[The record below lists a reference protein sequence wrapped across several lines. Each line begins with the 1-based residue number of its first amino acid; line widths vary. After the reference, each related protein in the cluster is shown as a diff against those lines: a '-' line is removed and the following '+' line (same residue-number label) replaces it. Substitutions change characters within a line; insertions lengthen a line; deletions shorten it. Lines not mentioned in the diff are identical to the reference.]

1 MSTPKPAP
9 ARLHAGERR
18 QQLLETALDCFSR
31 SGFTGTTTKA
41 IATAAGVT
49 EAIVF
54 RHFPSKQAL
63 YQSVL
68 DYHHESTEMQDWLAV
83 TKECMDRNDDA
94 GLLRAL
100 ALQILETYRRDAR
113 LQRVLL
119 FAALEGHEQGLAHFR
134 QTSIPI
140 FAPLGQYIARR
151 QREGKL
157 LDYDA
162 GMIIAAI
169 AGMAANFAAMNH
181 MFGFECGMPDERV
194 ADIFTSIMMT
204 GIQAGKEPTG
214 K

>member
-1 MSTPKPAP
+1 
-9 ARLHAGERR
+9 
-18 QQLLETALDCFSR
+18 
-31 SGFTGTTTKA
+31 
-41 IATAAGVT
+41 
-49 EAIVF
+49 
-54 RHFPSKQAL
+54 
-63 YQSVL
+63 
-68 DYHHESTEMQDWLAV
+68 MQDWLAV

-181 MFGFECGMPDERV
+181 MFGFECGMPDERA
-194 ADIFTSIMMT
+194 ADIFTYTKPPAPTVAGISPSSGPIGTLLTITGTGFTGSSARPRRMT
-204 GIQAGKEPTG
+204 SWVS
-214 K
+214 